1 MGVNGSNTKGFAP
14 ICGNNGVAVTTT
26 GTEIELDCSS
36 VTTGKAMQIDCDGL
50 TTGTA
55 LEIRVDSDVVT
66 TGKAINVLS
75 GSTMSTSVF
84 SVDEDGDVV
93 AAGSQTFATD
103 KKLVFRDSGIY
114 INSGADG
121 KISIV
126 ADGSGAD
133 DITLSGSV
141 SASDNI
147 RLATDKKVEFRDSG
161 IYIQSGADGKLT
173 IASDG
178 TGADDITL
186 SGSVTFGS
194 TVTLDSTTLTVT
206 GSELNALDGNAQ
218 NATFTVGGE
227 TSNTITIAV
236 QINDGASSPA
246 AIAKRQ
252 GLFWYLSSDSTGDT
266 LATAPTGGI
275 AAGTDGTLIE
285 TLDNQAG
292 YVITEADGDADFV
305 LTDSGTNDF
314 YLNIVMPNG
323 DIKTS
328 AVASFS
334 T

>member
-14 ICGNNGVAVTTT
+14 ICGNNGVAVETT

-121 KISIV
+121 K
-126 ADGSGAD
+126 
-133 DITLSGSV
+133 
-141 SASDNI
+141 
-147 RLATDKKVEFRDSG
+147 
-161 IYIQSGADGKLT
+161 LT
-173 IASDG
+173 IAADG
-178 TGADDITL
+178 TGADDITM
-186 SGSVTFGS
+186 SGSVTFGDS
-194 TVTLDSTTLTVT
+194 VTLNSTTLTVT

-227 TSNTITIAV
+227 TSNTITISV
-236 QINDGASSPA
+236 QINDGASTPA
-246 AIAKRQ
+246 AIAKQ
-252 GLFWYLSSDSTGDT
+252 QALFWYLSSDTGGNT

-292 YVITEADGDADFV
+292 YVITETDGDADFV
-305 LTDSGTNDF
+305 LTDTGSNSF

-323 DIKTS
+323 DIKRS
-328 AVASFS
+328 AVATF

>member
-55 LEIRVDSDVVT
+55 LEIRIDSDVVT

-75 GSTMSTSVF
+75 GSDMDTSVF

-93 AAGSQTFATD
+93 AAGS
-103 KKLVFRDSGIY
+103 
-114 INSGADG
+114 
-121 KISIV
+121 
-126 ADGSGAD
+126 
-133 DITLSGSV
+133 
-141 SASDNI
+141 
-147 RLATDKKVEFRDSG
+147 
-161 IYIQSGADGKLT
+161 
-173 IASDG
+173 
-178 TGADDITL
+178 
-186 SGSVTFGS
+186 VTFGG
-194 TVTLDSTTLTVT
+194 TTLTVT

-218 NATFTVGGE
+218 NAAFTVGSE
-227 TSNTITIAV
+227 TGNTITIAV

-305 LTDSGTNDF
+305 LTDSGTNNF

-328 AVASFS
+328 AVASFL

>member
-1 MGVNGSNTKGFAP
+1 M
-14 ICGNNGVAVTTT
+14 
-26 GTEIELDCSS
+26 
-36 VTTGKAMQIDCDGL
+36 
-50 TTGTA
+50 
-55 LEIRVDSDVVT
+55 
-66 TGKAINVLS
+66 
-75 GSTMSTSVF
+75 
-84 SVDEDGDVV
+84 
-93 AAGSQTFATD
+93 
-103 KKLVFRDSGIY
+103 FRDSGIY
-114 INSGADG
+114 IN
-121 KISIV
+121 
-126 ADGSGAD
+126 
-133 DITLSGSV
+133 
-141 SASDNI
+141 
-147 RLATDKKVEFRDSG
+147 
-161 IYIQSGADGKLT
+161 SGADGKLT